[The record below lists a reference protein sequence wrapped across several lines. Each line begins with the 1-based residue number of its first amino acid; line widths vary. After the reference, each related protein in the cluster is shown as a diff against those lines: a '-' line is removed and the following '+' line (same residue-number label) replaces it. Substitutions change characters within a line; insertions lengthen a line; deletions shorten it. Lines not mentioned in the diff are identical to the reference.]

1 MKSLLSSRLG
11 AGISL
16 VLLGAVILGLSQ
28 VWIGALNMK
37 RSLDLAL
44 LCKELRLVLD
54 NRYLEKGQYP
64 DSLTNL
70 MLPSEVGVYRPSE
83 DVIVAPNGGLLRYTK
98 VSSNSVII
106 SAEFKAK
113 LLLSSASNAW
123 TIHFGLEAQEGAR
136 EGKEDVAPP

>member
-1 MKSLLSSRLG
+1 MFSSRLVP
-11 AGISL
+11 GIPL
-16 VLLGAVILGLSQ
+16 ALLGALILGLSQ
-28 VWIGALNMK
+28 VWIGTLTKK

-44 LCKELRLVLD
+44 LCKEFRLILD
-54 NRYLEKGQYP
+54 NWYLEKGQYP

-106 SAEFKAK
+106 SAGFEDR
-113 LLLSSASNAW
+113 LLLGSASNAW
-123 TIHFGLEAQEGAR
+123 TVHFGLEAQEGAALGSR
-136 EGKEDVAPP
+136 